1 MSRVTCVIWTT
12 VVVTIVLAWSAD
24 AVPRSQ
30 FVPFT
35 SHTRLSRIS
44 AAASPTIRIPPK
56 FPFFN
61 ETYSYISVSDA
72 LHIYVNSIFFDI
84 WNYFL
89 QVSSNGYLSFSSRS
103 AFGTPVRFPFK
114 HTLASLICPF
124 WANVDPS
131 GIGQVYYRYAS
142 GSTAINNEIR
152 KYFSSAA
159 GFRAT
164 WVLIATWYNVGYFD
178 RHTDKVRCSYELD
191 LSRHA

>member
-1 MSRVTCVIWTT
+1 M
-12 VVVTIVLAWSAD
+12 
-24 AVPRSQ
+24 
-30 FVPFT
+30 
-35 SHTRLSRIS
+35 
-44 AAASPTIRIPPK
+44 
-56 FPFFN
+56 
-61 ETYSYISVSDA
+61 
-72 LHIYVNSIFFDI
+72 
-84 WNYFL
+84 
-89 QVSSNGYLSFSSRS
+89 SSNGYLSFSSRS

-191 LSRHA
+191 PEKAGRNCFQYTNDKKCHMVPCIVYLYTYV